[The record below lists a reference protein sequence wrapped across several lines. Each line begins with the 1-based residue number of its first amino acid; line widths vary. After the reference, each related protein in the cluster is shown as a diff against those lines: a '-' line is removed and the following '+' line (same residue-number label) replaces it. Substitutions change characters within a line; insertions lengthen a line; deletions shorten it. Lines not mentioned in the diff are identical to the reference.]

1 MASVIEPVIGLLP
14 MHIDGMSGYAV
25 ELYQAGYSRPCLLI

>member
-25 ELYQAGYSRPCLLI
+25 ELYLAGFIHPYLLI

>member
-25 ELYQAGYSRPCLLI
+25 ELYLAGVSRSCLLI